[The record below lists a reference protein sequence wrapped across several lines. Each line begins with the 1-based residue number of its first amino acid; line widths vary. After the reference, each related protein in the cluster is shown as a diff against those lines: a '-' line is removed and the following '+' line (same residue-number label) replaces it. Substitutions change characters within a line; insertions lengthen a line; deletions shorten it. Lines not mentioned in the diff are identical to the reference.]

1 MCRRLEV
8 HPARESPKLAH
19 RPGASQVSPH
29 DDDEYGMMMMM
40 MRRRRRTTTTNMR
53 RKMVGSLSM
62 IINELDMLC
71 RDILCIA
78 TRALYVRMRHF
89 RFFQSAQRYTEVTQN
104 FNVRHFLG
112 KIFVLSHILSYFY
125 GFP

>member
-1 MCRRLEV
+1 
-8 HPARESPKLAH
+8 
-19 RPGASQVSPH
+19 
-29 DDDEYGMMMMM
+29 
-40 MRRRRRTTTTNMR
+40 MR

-104 FNVRHFLG
+104 LNVRHFFG
-112 KIFVLSHILSYFY
+112 QNIYFKSHIIIFLRL
-125 GFP
+125 PLIRIRKRRQ